1 MYRPAKILI
10 FDAKY
15 DEKNLIVNA
24 IVISI
29 ALIIINFAAF
39 SQQRQHVN
47 MRFFQ
52 SQHSD
57 EKLFPDEL
65 MLIDTTAINSIISQ
79 WLTSLYEQGYLA
91 CTFHISKQPDQLVQI
106 DFYAGDIYRMV
117 QIDQGNVSD
126 EIVNKIGY
134 RPIHYQDKPFSHS
147 RLVKLFKALINY
159 AENHGYPFASV
170 KLDSIRFVEGGI
182 TAGLNY
188 RSGPLIVFDSLFI
201 SGYKNVKPEYLMT
214 HLGMYKGRNY
224 EQKIISEIT
233 NKMKL
238 LPFVRLVDEPE
249 IIIKDGK
256 CTVGLHLQQVK
267 VSEVDG
273 ILGFLPNQKDGDK
286 LLVTGQV
293 LLDLKNLFLSGKR
306 IAFEWQS
313 FDVNSQLLDMLYY
326 HPNLLKTP
334 IGIQGGFNL
343 LKQDTTFL
351 NRDFKVELSFIT
363 KGSSRVG
370 FITDLLSSRLISTQG
385 LEAATKLPENND
397 FNLSYY
403 GINFQH
409 KKFDDINIPTK
420 GWGIVVDGVVGQK
433 KIIKNPALNNDLY
446 NDVPLSSFQSRV
458 SGGVERYWT
467 LYRNIILRTNLTGGY
482 LDGKNL
488 FAGDLFRLG
497 GLSTIRGFTEKS
509 FYASGYGIGNLEV
522 RAHISR
528 ETYFLVF
535 FDQAIVSN
543 ELSQHNEYP
552 FGTGAGFSFNTNAG
566 IFNFVLAMGK
576 STSQPFDFN
585 YSKIHFGYISR
596 F

>member
-10 FDAKY
+10 FDANY
-15 DEKNLIVNA
+15 DEINLRVNA

-29 ALIIINFAAF
+29 ALLLINTLVFA
-39 SQQRQHVN
+39 QQKQHVN
-47 MRFFQ
+47 MRFF
-52 SQHSD
+52 HSEHSN
-57 EKLFPDEL
+57 EKLFPDE
-65 MLIDTTAINSIISQ
+65 MMIIDSSKINSTISQ
-79 WLTSLYEQGYLA
+79 RLTLLYEQGYLA
-91 CTFHISKQPDQLVQI
+91 ATYNISDQPDQSVQI
-106 DFYAGDIYRMV
+106 DFFAGDVYHML
-117 QIDQGNVSD
+117 QLDQGNVSD

-134 RPIHYQDKPFSHS
+134 RPIHYQGKPFSHNS
-147 RLVKLFKALINY
+147 IVKLFKSIINY

-182 TAGLNY
+182 SAGLNY
-188 RSGPLIVFDSLFI
+188 RSGPLIVFDSIFLI
-201 SGYKNVKPEYLMT
+201 GYNNVKPQYLMT
-214 HLGMYKGRNY
+214 HLGMYKGRDY

-238 LPFVRLVDEPE
+238 LPFVSLVDEPE

-273 ILGFLPNQKDGDK
+273 VLGFLPNQKEGDK

-334 IGIQGGFNL
+334 IGIQGEFHL

-351 NRDFKVELSFIT
+351 NRDFKLELSFIT

-370 FITDLLSSRLISTQG
+370 FITDWLSSRLISTQG
-385 LEAATKLPENND
+385 LEAATKLPDNND

-409 KKFDDINIPTK
+409 KKFNDINMPTK

-433 KIIKNPALNNDLY
+433 KIIKNPSLNDDLY
-446 NDVPLSSFQSRV
+446 NDVPLNSFQSRV
-458 SGGVERYWT
+458 SGSIEKYWT

-497 GLSTIRGFTEKS
+497 GLSTIRGFAEKS
-509 FYASGYGIGNLEV
+509 FYASGYAIGNMEV

-535 FDQAIVSN
+535 YDQAVVSN
-543 ELSQHNEYP
+543 ELSQHTEYP
-552 FGTGAGFSFNTNAG
+552 FGTGAGFSFNTTAG
-566 IFNFVLAMGK
+566 IFNFVFAMGK
-576 STSQPFDFN
+576 SSNQPFDFN

>member
-1 MYRPAKILI
+1 LR
-10 FDAKY
+10 
-15 DEKNLIVNA
+15 VNA

-29 ALIIINFAAF
+29 ALLTINSVVFA
-39 SQQRQHVN
+39 QQKQRVN
-47 MRFFQ
+47 LRFFQ
-52 SQHSD
+52 SQQSD
-57 EKLFPDEL
+57 EKIFPDEIL
-65 MLIDTTAINSIISQ
+65 VIDTSAINNTISQ
-79 WLTSLYEQGYLA
+79 RLTSLYELGYLA
-91 CTFHISKQPDQLVQI
+91 GTYKLSEQPEHLVQI
-106 DFYAGDIYRMV
+106 DFYAGNIYRMV
-117 QIDQGNVSD
+117 QLDQGNVSD
-126 EIVNKIGY
+126 EIISKIGY

-147 RLVKLFKALINY
+147 RIVKLFNAIINY

-170 KLDSIRFVEGGI
+170 KLDSIMFVDGGLK
-182 TAGLNY
+182 AGIDY
-188 RSGPLIVFDSLFI
+188 RSGPLIVFDSLFLT
-201 SGYKNVKPEYLMT
+201 GYDKIRPQYLMT

-224 EQKIISEIT
+224 EEKVVSEIA
-233 NKMKL
+233 NKVKL
-238 LPFVRLVDEPE
+238 LPFVKLVDEPE

-256 CTVGLHLQQVK
+256 CMVGLHLQQVK

-293 LLDLKNLFLSGKR
+293 LLDLQNLFLSGKR

-334 IGIQGGFNL
+334 IGIQGEFNL

-351 NRDFKVELSFIT
+351 NRELKLELSFIT
-363 KGSSRVG
+363 KASSRVG
-370 FITDLLSSRLISTQG
+370 FITDFISSRLISTYA
-385 LEAATKLPENND
+385 LDEVTVLPVNND

-403 GINFQH
+403 GIDVQH
-409 KKFDDINIPTK
+409 KKFDDINMPTK
-420 GWGIVVDGVVGQK
+420 GWGFAVAGVVGQK
-433 KIIKNPALNNDLY
+433 KIIKNPVIDDDLY
-446 NDVPLSSFQSRV
+446 ANVPLSALQTRV
-458 SGGVERYWT
+458 SAGIEKYWT
-467 LYRNIILRTNLTGGY
+467 LYKSVILRTNLTGGY
-482 LDGKNL
+482 LEGKNL
-488 FAGDLFRLG
+488 FTGDLFRLG

-509 FYASGYGIGNLEV
+509 IFASGYGIGNLEV

-535 FDQAIVSN
+535 FDQAMVSN
-543 ELSQHNEYP
+543 KLTQTTDYP
-552 FGTGAGFSFNTNAG
+552 FGTGAGFSFSTNAG
-566 IFNFVLAMGK
+566 IFNFVMAMGK